1 MPKPHRMIAQR
12 PAPRQLTPPPP
23 PPPPTPTK
31 TGATPKYPA
40 TDCPAQH
47 ENQHLEARQHPEG
60 QAPRAH
66 SPPKKII
73 RPILYKTR

>member
-12 PAPRQLTPPPP
+12 PAPQQLTPPP

-47 ENQHLEARQHPEG
+47 ENQHLEARQ
-60 QAPRAH
+60 APRGPGTESAL
-66 SPPKKII
+66 PPKKII